1 MEDSSEE
8 EKEERDEA
16 DTSTFRG
23 NTFLEMPP
31 VRRTKKT
38 LTSSQSS
45 TEDNAFQ
52 TFQTQTLA
60 SSVLLR
66 NPNIDIVQS
75 SQNNNNTNFDA
86 ELHIYIKKRDFALN
100 FDKQSVEVTKK
111 LLPTTLFLSKYAEH
125 FIEPISRNSWISI
138 FEEKLLPEIK

>member
-1 MEDSSEE
+1 MTRTELPTWSVCKTFGIFLAQIPKAYIYEE
-8 EKEERDEA
+8 ALGALNFFQLTTAEEI
-16 DTSTFRG
+16 
-23 NTFLEMPP
+23 L
-31 VRRTKKT
+31 
-38 LTSSQSS
+38 
-45 TEDNAFQ
+45 
-52 TFQTQTLA
+52 
-60 SSVLLR
+60 
-66 NPNIDIVQS
+66 I
-75 SQNNNNTNFDA
+75 TNFDA

>member
-75 SQNNNNTNFDA
+75 SQNNNNVISFVQVMDSQTTDYKADGVAEFFRTSKTN
-86 ELHIYIKKRDFALN
+86 
-100 FDKQSVEVTKK
+100 
-111 LLPTTLFLSKYAEH
+111 
-125 FIEPISRNSWISI
+125 SI
-138 FEEKLLPEIK
+138 VAA